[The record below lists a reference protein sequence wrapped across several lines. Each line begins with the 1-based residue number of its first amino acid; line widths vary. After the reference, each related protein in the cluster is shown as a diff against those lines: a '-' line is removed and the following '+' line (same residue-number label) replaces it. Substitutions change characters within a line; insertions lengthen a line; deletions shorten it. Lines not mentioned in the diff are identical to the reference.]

1 MGPPAAGGGGA
12 TEGDAGGASS
22 AQTAMMLTKIAKLK
36 SDTIP
41 ALSRRF
47 DQKLGDQLI
56 QVKGLYDKKLKAL
69 SKEIES
75 LK

>member
-1 MGPPAAGGGGA
+1 
-12 TEGDAGGASS
+12 
-22 AQTAMMLTKIAKLK
+22 MMLTKIAKLK

-47 DQKLGDQLI
+47 YQKLGDQLI